1 MISLVLDIVGAA
13 LLFAGLVLL
22 TVSVYGLLRIPDTL
36 SQLHAQGLA
45 TGPGVI
51 AVLASSIATEN
62 AAIIAFAILAIAFMV
77 ASSPAAGHAIAR
89 SADRRS
95 QPAREPRDEPDGER
109 DV

>member
-1 MISLVLDIVGAA
+1 MISLVLDTLGAV
-13 LLFAGLVLL
+13 LLVAGLVLL
-22 TVSVYGLLRIPDTL
+22 TISVYGLLRIPDTL

-62 AAIIAFAILAIAFMV
+62 AAIIAFAFLTIAFMV
-77 ASSPAAGHAIAR
+77 ASSPASGHAIAN
-89 SADRRS
+89 SAGRRS
-95 QPAREPRDEPDGER
+95 QRAHEPREEPDGER